1 MKKYREILN
10 NNRVCVRAVW
20 QGEERASRGREQQ
33 YWGKM
38 KKNVKNLS
46 VEEAM
51 KKGASPS
58 SSSSNSSSGGQGH
71 HRLNM
76 SSKAKSDDPGKI
88 FKLIDDN
95 IIGKSAVFLGP
106 FGRRKGKQ

>member
-1 MKKYREILN
+1 
-10 NNRVCVRAVW
+10 
-20 QGEERASRGREQQ
+20 
-33 YWGKM
+33 M
-38 KKNVKNLS
+38 KKNGKNLS
-46 VEEAM
+46 VDEATAAAAM
-51 KKGASPS
+51 KGSSPS
-58 SSSSNSSSGGQGH
+58 SASSSSNSSGGQG

-106 FGRRKGKQ
+106 FGRRKGKHLTQPDVQVT